1 MEEAFLRGTRRKPWC
16 HQLEAVQR
24 VQEALAEDWRLGR
37 QQNLLVQH
45 ATGSG
50 KSATMALLV
59 HCLRN
64 RTPAEKGG
72 GMALVLLLSDRVQ
85 LDQQLGDTVELFLRR
100 NGDFELCRADG
111 RHCLV
116 KVLSAAAQ
124 HKTTGKCWT
133 VVTTKQKLDR
143 LLSDSDHL
151 TPNLLAPVFQRG
163 RVAIICEECHR
174 SHFHG
179 CATSAA
185 VRRLFGD
192 TRRGRLV
199 YIGFTGTPSAS
210 ALRLFG
216 RVQPDRP
223 EALGAVHCYHLGQAE
238 EQGVVMDVLP
248 NYEELTELTEL
259 PQKSAYILADLQ
271 RLQQRYPAAFVQSL
285 KAMVVCASRA
295 DVVSYVLAL
304 RKGSSPSW
312 NRGVCGFFSGEVQG
326 LSEERL
332 NGLPFHEALARS
344 RVLVVCNKLETGFDE
359 PRLSVM
365 YLDRCLDS
373 PVKMVQVLSRVNRP
387 FAGKEEVFV
396 RDFHGQA
403 AWARSCLAAFRKAAR
418 LEAKPDGNMD
428 RVGAVHAPLAPLHVP
443 KRSFGGLLAAAR
455 LSLEAEVAVAK
466 SRMVF
471 IDEKVAQELLQR
483 VVPSTRYGG
492 LRRRGRFRAKLRRLA
507 VQRQVTLEAIF
518 KQQMQ
523 AFAGAAVAAVGECV
537 LRGPGLE
544 AKLRGPEKRL
554 RRFWEEVDLH
564 GKFFEAPERQAHR
577 SSPYPV
583 FICTKGRAATALLG
597 WRAAHVMPG
606 RSFAMDKYRK
616 VMKPREEIQKTDEE
630 IRVTA
635 AGSVSAYVSRAATV
649 FNELKKPYVIVQ
661 ATGNA
666 LTKAVTA
673 AEVIKRRFK
682 GLHQITEL
690 KTVEITDEYEPLE
703 EGLDK

>member
-304 RKGSSPSW
+304 RKGSHGPLPDGRSPSW

-455 LSLEAEVAVAK
+455 LSLEALSVW
-466 SRMVF
+466 SSC
-471 IDEKVAQELLQR
+471 
-483 VVPSTRYGG
+483 PSGQN
-492 LRRRGRFRAKLRRLA
+492 KLAPNLK
-507 VQRQVTLEAIF
+507 
-518 KQQMQ
+518 KQ
-523 AFAGAAVAAVGECV
+523 VAASFSRV
-537 LRGPGLE
+537 
-544 AKLRGPEKRL
+544 
-554 RRFWEEVDLH
+554 
-564 GKFFEAPERQAHR
+564 
-577 SSPYPV
+577 
-583 FICTKGRAATALLG
+583 AA
-597 WRAAHVMPG
+597 
-606 RSFAMDKYRK
+606 S
-616 VMKPREEIQKTDEE
+616 
-630 IRVTA
+630 
-635 AGSVSAYVSRAATV
+635 
-649 FNELKKPYVIVQ
+649 
-661 ATGNA
+661 
-666 LTKAVTA
+666 
-673 AEVIKRRFK
+673 
-682 GLHQITEL
+682 
-690 KTVEITDEYEPLE
+690 
-703 EGLDK
+703 